1 MVSCSVVSDSATP
14 GTVAHQAPL
23 SMGFS
28 RQGYWSGLP
37 CPPSGDLPHPGIKPV
52 SHWQAGSLPLAS
64 LVAQMVKHLPA
75 MQETRVRCLGQ
86 GDLLEKDMATH
97 SRTLAWKVP

>member
-1 MVSCSVVSDSATP
+1 MR
-14 GTVAHQAPL
+14 
-23 SMGFS
+23 FS
-28 RQGYWSGLP
+28 WQEYWSGVP
-37 CPPSGDLPHPGIKPV
+37 FPPSGDLPHPGIKPV

-64 LVAQMVKHLPA
+64 LVAQMVKCLPA
-75 MQETRVRCLGQ
+75 MQETQVRCLGQ